1 MSLFRKSA
9 EYTGYKFYHG
19 EKFIEWQCPNKKCG
33 MHVLEDYN
41 FCPYCGQK
49 IKFKEP
55 PKVKMI
61 ELKMRTDYK
70 AWREK
75 EG

>member
-1 MSLFRKSA
+1 MKAVRKFA
-9 EYTGYKFYHG
+9 EFVGHKFYHG
-19 EKFIEWQCPNKKCG
+19 ECFNEWRCPNKKCG
-33 MHVLEDYN
+33 VSVSEDYIC
-41 FCPYCGQK
+41 CPYCGQK

-61 ELKMRTDYK
+61 EISIRKM
-70 AWREK
+70 